1 MNCHYMFNHLMLLS
15 LWVFQLKMVDRCHLL
30 FCSELGVIENQSFLL
45 IKSIQK
51 WMINFIS
58 IHAYSPRKSNTPSAK
73 TRNFYKDNNI
83 INYIN
88 NLNTQF
94 ADYPIANKL
103 LACAEFE
110 TNNPKAT
117 NIMFVDTDTVFLNPI
132 DTGLTNNRPAL
143 YLRPVDNKGPGSE
156 SKDDPNDLFW
166 RQVFQLFKLPLPVP
180 NLLTTVRPATIRPY
194 YNAGFIWVNNIPG
207 FYQQWLEDFLELV
220 DSGLRPFGY
229 ESRDGDDFRCL
240 DQVALAVTASR
251 YQEHIK
257 ILPETYNYPI
267 PFRPFMKD
275 RDKHPAFKDLVHIH
289 YHKWFQ
295 HPSFLDHVTSDKDK
309 QTEQYRWLK
318 EQLPLQ
324 PTIDGPFK
332 C

>member
-1 MNCHYMFNHLMLLS
+1 MSYKTINLICCVEKGIL
-15 LWVFQLKMVDRCHLL
+15 
-30 FCSELGVIENQSFLL
+30 ENQSTLL
-45 IKSIQK
+45 VNSLLKFYPKNSIGLN
-51 WMINFIS
+51 I
-58 IHAYSPRKSNTPSAK
+58 YSPRTNKLPSNDFSSFGYPIK
-73 TRNFYKDNNI
+73 HIQKPLNNR
-83 INYIN
+83 
-88 NLNTQF
+88 F
-94 ADYPIANKL
+94 KHYPIANKL
-103 LACAEFE
+103 LACADFE
-110 TNNPKAT
+110 KNNPEAT
-117 NIMFVDTDTVFLNPI
+117 NTLFSDTDTVFLNPI
-132 DTGLTNNRPAL
+132 DRSLLTSQPTL

-156 SKDDPNDLFW
+156 NSDDPKDKFWQAVFNLFD
-166 RQVFQLFKLPLPVP
+166 LPLPEP
-180 NLLTTVRPATIRPY
+180 SLTTTVRPSYIRPY

-207 FYQQWLEDFLELV
+207 FYQQWLEDFLKLV

-275 RDKHPAFKDLVHIH
+275 RKDHPAFKDLVHIH

-295 HPSFLDHVTSDKDK
+295 HPGFLDHVTSDEDK

-318 EQLPLQ
+318 AQLPLQ